1 MSTSIRPSRIAEILS
16 LIAFSVLTVLAISNK
31 QISVFYIIY
40 LLWID
45 ELLKTI
51 FDFLKGRFKPQ
62 SILNLSNYKRLVRGR
77 FFMLFIYFVFII
89 VFFGFML
96 DWKSQDI
103 IIGNFEILM
112 FKNVWFNFSVFSFLA
127 REIAE
132 YFYEQSPHPS
142 AHHNLSK
149 GIVTLHL
156 SIIFGIF
163 IWAFVTGRFFEI
175 DFDFGNY
182 SSALAILPF
191 LIIKFVFE
199 IMEIKGRHDQNRI

>member
-1 MSTSIRPSRIAEILS
+1 MSTSIRPSRVAEILS
-16 LIAFSVLTVLAISNK
+16 LIAFSVLTVLAISKK

-163 IWAFVTGRFFEI
+163 IWAFVTIF
-175 DFDFGNY
+175 
-182 SSALAILPF
+182 
-191 LIIKFVFE
+191 
-199 IMEIKGRHDQNRI
+199 RHIND